1 MSSGTPQTTT
11 FTDEMNMMNTLVE
24 KLNIVRANHDREILA
39 CVWVCGKREV
49 DRNTRMRFYRYL
61 ITCYDTAPMPDALYG
76 KNPRVLAESLD
87 PQTFAEAARIPVD
100 ADIGGSFIP
109 PFMQEVFQGNPD
121 SWKVARDDL
130 GQLLGSI

>member
-11 FTDEMNMMNTLVE
+11 FTDEMSTLVE

-87 PQTFAEAARIPVD
+87 PQTFEEAARIRVD
-100 ADIGGSFIP
+100 ADIGGTFIP
-109 PFMQEVFQGNPD
+109 PLMQEVFQGNPD